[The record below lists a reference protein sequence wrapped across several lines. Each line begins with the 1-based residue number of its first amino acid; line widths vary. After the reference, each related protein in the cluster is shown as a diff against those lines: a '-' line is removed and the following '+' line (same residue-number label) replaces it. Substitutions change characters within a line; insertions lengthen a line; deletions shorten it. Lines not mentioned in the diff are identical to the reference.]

1 MPYADHHATSRTRS
15 LALVA
20 IVHVGVGYALL
31 TGLAGSFIIDDAPP
45 TLQTSNIPI
54 APPPPPQQP
63 EPVQRQQEAPRP
75 AEPISVPLPRI
86 QPPSPNQTLTTTELP
101 PLRPTPLPE
110 VTGNGTGTAPE
121 VLPPVEQTIVR
132 SAAAKGNP
140 AAWIS
145 DADYPARALREER
158 SGTSSI
164 RWEISTAGRVENCT
178 VVASSGSPDLDR
190 AACQA
195 ITRRGRYDPALDA
208 TGAPIRSSASRRVV
222 WRIPAE

>member
-1 MPYADHHATSRTRS
+1 MPYADHQNSNRTRS

-31 TGLAGSFIIDDAPP
+31 TGLAGTFIADDAPP
-45 TLQTSNIPI
+45 SLQTSNIPI
-54 APPPPPQQP
+54 TPPPPPLRP
-63 EPVQRQQEAPRP
+63 EPIERQQVEPRP
-75 AEPISVPLPRI
+75 ADSISVPLP
-86 QPPSPNQTLTTTELP
+86 QVVLPPTNPTVTTTDLQP
-101 PLRPTPLPE
+101 IRHTPMIEP
-110 VTGNGTGTAPE
+110 VGNGTGTAPIE
-121 VLPPVEQTIVR
+121 LPPIEQTIVR

-140 AAWIS
+140 ALWIS

-195 ITRRGRYDPALDA
+195 ITRRGRYEPALDA
-208 TGAPIRSSASRRVV
+208 SGAPIRSAASRRVV
-222 WRIPAE
+222 WRLPAQ